1 MKHDLLQA
9 MSGAEKGEP
18 AAILLSP
25 MTSLPLPFVESSRQP
40 SGSLF
45 TSFLTAPLQTFILLA
60 GLIGSDVEK
69 VLF

>member
-1 MKHDLLQA
+1 

-25 MTSLPLPFVESSRQP
+25 VTSLPLPTVESSRQP

-69 VLF
+69 VWF